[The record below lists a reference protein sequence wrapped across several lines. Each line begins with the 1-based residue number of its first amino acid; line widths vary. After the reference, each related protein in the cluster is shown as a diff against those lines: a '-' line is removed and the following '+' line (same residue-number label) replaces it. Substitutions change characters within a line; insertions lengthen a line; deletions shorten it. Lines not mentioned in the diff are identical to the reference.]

1 MQRSVTPGIWE
12 QKKSSPFGGARN
24 NYMPNT
30 YVSNILHIVFHI
42 KAKGTPFLDVDL
54 QRIYQYIGGVVKGL
68 GAILIEIGGTSNH
81 VHLLVSLPKTMSLA
95 DFMRTVKAESSRWI
109 KTINP
114 YYGGFS
120 WQNGYGAFSVSASV
134 LPKVKQ
140 YILNQEEHHKTL
152 TFRDEYKAFLQAY
165 GIEYDERYL

>member
-1 MQRSVTPGIWE
+1 
-12 QKKSSPFGGARN
+12 
-24 NYMPNT
+24 MPNT

-42 KAKGTPFLDVDL
+42 KAKGTPFLDADQ
-54 QRIYQYIGGVVKGL
+54 QRIHQYIGGVVKGL

-81 VHLLVSLPKTMSLA
+81 VHLLVSLPKTVSLA